1 MSHVAS
7 VGNCCVKPNKP
18 NATLL
23 LLLLAIIGA
32 VIAWLVFD
40 RLGGDGDDAS
50 KRRGEDRPIPVEIGM
65 IERGPIELR
74 RTFTGTLEAS
84 AAFVIAPKI
93 NGRIE
98 ELTPDLGD
106 SVAWNQVVARL
117 DNAEF
122 RQAVAQAQADVEVAR
137 ANLKEA
143 ESLLEI
149 ARREVQRIESLS
161 KRGVSSESERD
172 TAMANLLA
180 REAHLTVSE
189 AQLVRAKAE
198 LEAARV
204 RLGYTEVTAGWSGQQ
219 GEQRVVAERFVDEG
233 ETVSANAPLL
243 EIVDLNPITAVFH
256 VTERDYAL
264 LELGQRV
271 VLRTDAY
278 PGESFSGSLKRI
290 APVFRENTRQAR
302 VELVVDNSDL
312 RLKPGMFVRATIVLD
327 RVEETLTIPAQA
339 LTRRNGRDGIFLI
352 DEENTTV
359 KWEPV
364 TPGIRQ
370 EERLQILDADFS
382 GKIVTLGQQLLDDG
396 SAIILPEPEDTGSS
410 TGN

>member
-1 MSHVAS
+1 MKA
-7 VGNCCVKPNKP
+7 NKT
-18 NATLL
+18 NTI
-23 LLLLAIIGA
+23 LLLALL
-32 VIAWLVFD
+32 VIAALVIWLLFD
-40 RLGGDGDDAS
+40 RLGDNAGGES
-50 KRRGEDRPIPVEIGM
+50 KRRGDDRPIPVEIDA
-65 IERGPIELR
+65 IEREPIELR

-84 AAFVIAPKI
+84 AAFVVAPKVG
-93 NGRIE
+93 GRIE

-106 SVAWNQVVARL
+106 KVEWNQVVARL

-122 RQAVAQAQADVEVAR
+122 TQAVAQAQADVEVAK

-149 ARREVQRIESLS
+149 ARREVQRVESLS

-172 TAMANLLA
+172 AAMADLLA
-180 REAHLTVSE
+180 REAHLQVSQ
-189 AQLVRAKAE
+189 AQLVRAEAE

-204 RLGYTEVTAGWSGQQ
+204 RLGYTKVTAGWSGTS
-219 GEQRVVAERFVDEG
+219 GEQRIVAERFVDEG

-243 EIVDLNPITAVFH
+243 EIVDLDPVTAVFY

-264 LELGQRV
+264 LKQGQKV

-278 PGESFSGSLKRI
+278 PGETFSGSLKRI

-302 VELVVDNSDL
+302 VELVVDNSDQ

-339 LTRRNGRDGIFLI
+339 LTRRNGSDGLFLVN
-352 DEENTTV
+352 EENSTV

-370 EERLQILDADFS
+370 DERLEIRDTDLS
-382 GKIVTLGQQLLDDG
+382 GQVVTLGQQLLDDG
-396 SAIILPEPEDTGSS
+396 SAIILPQAEEKGS
-410 TGN
+410 GD

>member
-1 MSHVAS
+1 MNAS
-7 VGNCCVKPNKP
+7 KTN
-18 NATLL
+18 TIS
-23 LLLLAIIGA
+23 LLALL
-32 VIAWLVFD
+32 VIAALVIWLLFD
-40 RLGGDGDDAS
+40 RLGDNAGGES
-50 KRRGEDRPIPVEIGM
+50 KRRGDDRPIPVEIGT
-65 IERGPIELR
+65 IEREPIELR

-84 AAFVIAPKI
+84 AAFVVAPKVG
-93 NGRIE
+93 GRIE

-106 SVAWNQVVARL
+106 NVAWNQVVARL

-122 RQAVAQAQADVEVAR
+122 RQAVAQAEADVEVAK

-149 ARREVQRIESLS
+149 ARREVQRVESLS

-172 TAMANLLA
+172 AAMAELLA
-180 REAHLTVSE
+180 REAHLQVSQ
-189 AQLVRAKAE
+189 AQLVRAEAE

-204 RLGYTEVTAGWSGQQ
+204 RLGYTEVTAGWSGTS
-219 GEQRVVAERFVDEG
+219 GEQRIVAERFVDEG

-243 EIVDLNPITAVFH
+243 EIVDLNPVTAVFY

-264 LELGQRV
+264 LKQGQKV

-278 PGESFSGSLKRI
+278 PGETFSGSLNRI

-302 VELVVDNSDL
+302 VELIVDNSDL

-327 RVEETLTIPAQA
+327 RVEEAVTIPAQA
-339 LTRRNGRDGIFLI
+339 LTRRDGVDGVFLV
-352 DEENTTV
+352 DQEKSTV
-359 KWEPV
+359 GWQPV

-370 EERLQILDADFS
+370 EERLEILDS
-382 GKIVTLGQQLLDDG
+382 GLSGQVVTLGQQLLDDG
-396 SAIILPEPEDTGSS
+396 SPVILPQAEEKSS
-410 TGN
+410 GD

>member
-1 MSHVAS
+1 MNAS
-7 VGNCCVKPNKP
+7 KTNPIS
-18 NATLL
+18 
-23 LLLLAIIGA
+23 LLALL
-32 VIAWLVFD
+32 VIAALVGWLLID
-40 RLGGDGDDAS
+40 RLGEDGGES
-50 KRRGEDRPIPVEIGM
+50 GRRSNDRPMPVEVGT
-65 IERGPIELR
+65 IEREPIELR

-84 AAFVIAPKI
+84 AAFVVAPKVG
-93 NGRIE
+93 GRIE

-106 SVAWNQVVARL
+106 NVAWNQVVARL

-122 RQAVAQAQADVEVAR
+122 RQAVAQAEADVEVAK

-149 ARREVQRIESLS
+149 ARREVQRVESLS

-172 TAMANLLA
+172 AAMAELLA
-180 REAHLTVSE
+180 REAHLQVSQ
-189 AQLVRAKAE
+189 AQLVRAEAE

-204 RLGYTEVTAGWSGQQ
+204 RLGYTEVTAGWSGTS
-219 GEQRVVAERFVDEG
+219 GEQRIVAERFVDEG

-243 EIVDLNPITAVFH
+243 EIVDLNPVTAVFY

-264 LELGQRV
+264 LKQGQKV

-278 PGESFSGSLKRI
+278 PGETFSGSLNRI

-302 VELVVDNSDL
+302 VELIVDNSDL

-327 RVEETLTIPAQA
+327 RVEEAVTIPAQA
-339 LTRRNGRDGIFLI
+339 LTRRDGVDGVFLV
-352 DEENTTV
+352 DQEKATV
-359 KWEPV
+359 GWQPV

-370 EERLQILDADFS
+370 EERLEILDTGLS
-382 GKIVTLGQQLLDDG
+382 GQVVTLGQQLLDDG
-396 SAIILPEPEDTGSS
+396 SPVILPQAEEKSS
-410 TGN
+410 GD

>member
-1 MSHVAS
+1 MTSKKTNTIFLLVLLVIAA
-7 VGNCCVKPNKP
+7 VI
-18 NATLL
+18 TWLL
-23 LLLLAIIGA
+23 L
-32 VIAWLVFD
+32 D
-40 RLGGDGDDAS
+40 RLGNNAGDDA
-50 KRRGEDRPIPVEIGM
+50 KRRGDDRPIPVETGT

-84 AAFVIAPKI
+84 AAFVVAPKVG
-93 NGRIE
+93 GRIE

-106 SVAWNQVVARL
+106 RVAWNQVVARL
-117 DNAEF
+117 DNAEYM
-122 RQAVAQAQADVEVAR
+122 QAVAQAEADVEVAK

-149 ARREVQRIESLS
+149 ARREVQRVESLS

-180 REAHLTVSE
+180 REAHLQVSR
-189 AQLVRAKAE
+189 AQLVRAEAE

-204 RLGYTEVTAGWSGQQ
+204 RLGYTEVTAGWSGTS

-243 EIVDLNPITAVFH
+243 EIVDLNPVTAVFY

-264 LELGQRV
+264 LKQGQKV

-278 PGESFSGSLKRI
+278 PGETFSGSLKRI

-302 VELVVDNSDL
+302 VELVVDNSDQ

-327 RVEETLTIPAQA
+327 RVEEALTVPAQA
-339 LTRRNGRDGIFLI
+339 LTRRNGSDGVFLL
-352 DEENTTV
+352 DEENGTV
-359 KWEPV
+359 KWESV

-370 EERLQILDADFS
+370 DERLEILDSDLS
-382 GKIVTLGQQLLDDG
+382 GQVVTLGQQLLDDG
-396 SAIILPEPEDTGSS
+396 SAIILPQAEESGS
-410 TGN
+410 GD

>member
-1 MSHVAS
+1 MKA
-7 VGNCCVKPNKP
+7 NKT
-18 NATLL
+18 NTI
-23 LLLLAIIGA
+23 LLLALL
-32 VIAWLVFD
+32 VIAALVTWLLFD
-40 RLGGDGDDAS
+40 RLGDNAGGES
-50 KRRGEDRPIPVEIGM
+50 NRRGDDRPIPVEIGT
-65 IERGPIELR
+65 IEREPIELR

-84 AAFVIAPKI
+84 AAFVVAPKVG
-93 NGRIE
+93 GRIE

-106 SVAWNQVVARL
+106 KVEWNQVVARL

-122 RQAVAQAQADVEVAR
+122 TQAVAQAQADVEVAK

-149 ARREVQRIESLS
+149 ARREVQRVESLS

-172 TAMANLLA
+172 AAMADLLA
-180 REAHLTVSE
+180 REAHLQVSQ
-189 AQLVRAKAE
+189 AQLVRAEAE

-204 RLGYTEVTAGWSGQQ
+204 RLGYTEVTAGWSGTS
-219 GEQRVVAERFVDEG
+219 GEQRIVAERFVDEG

-243 EIVDLNPITAVFH
+243 EIVDLDPVTAVFY

-264 LELGQRV
+264 LKQGQKV

-278 PGESFSGSLKRI
+278 PGETFSGSLKRI

-302 VELVVDNSDL
+302 VELVVDNSDQ

-339 LTRRNGRDGIFLI
+339 LTRRNGSDGVFLVE
-352 DEENTTV
+352 EENSSV
-359 KWEPV
+359 KWQPV

-370 EERLQILDADFS
+370 DERLEIRDTDLS
-382 GKIVTLGQQLLDDG
+382 GQVVTLGQQLLDDG
-396 SAIILPEPEDTGSS
+396 SAIILPQAEENSS
-410 TGN
+410 GD

>member
-1 MSHVAS
+1 M
-7 VGNCCVKPNKP
+7 KPNKP
-18 NATLL
+18 NAPLL
-23 LLLLAIIGA
+23 LLLLAVIAA

-40 RLGGDGDDAS
+40 RLGDSGDDTS

-65 IERGPIELR
+65 IERGPVELR

-93 NGRIE
+93 SGRIE

-106 SVAWNQVVARL
+106 SVTWNQVVARL

-189 AQLVRAKAE
+189 AQLVRAEAE

-204 RLGYTEVTAGWSGQQ
+204 RLGYTEVTAGWSGSSE
-219 GEQRVVAERFVDEG
+219 EQRVVAERFVDEG
-233 ETVSANAPLL
+233 ETCLL
-243 EIVDLNPITAVFH
+243 YTS
-256 VTERDYAL
+256 
-264 LELGQRV
+264 
-271 VLRTDAY
+271 DA
-278 PGESFSGSLKRI
+278 
-290 APVFRENTRQAR
+290 
-302 VELVVDNSDL
+302 
-312 RLKPGMFVRATIVLD
+312 
-327 RVEETLTIPAQA
+327 
-339 LTRRNGRDGIFLI
+339 
-352 DEENTTV
+352 
-359 KWEPV
+359 
-364 TPGIRQ
+364 
-370 EERLQILDADFS
+370 AD
-382 GKIVTLGQQLLDDG
+382 D
-396 SAIILPEPEDTGSS
+396 
-410 TGN
+410 